1 MLHCGRH
8 YLNIA
13 AMTGTPKRRRKE
25 SDTAAHSGKPLSS
38 AKSKDARA
46 LRSARALQDAL
57 LSLLQRRS
65 FDQITVRD
73 ICAEAEVHYATFF
86 RHHQS
91 KEELLDAIAKDQIA
105 HLNQLTL
112 AIRDTDTYLAGFRA
126 LCLYVDNHRDL
137 WSILLNGGAGAAMRE
152 EWLRQAKMV
161 AEAEKPANAWLPA
174 ELGTICASTLIAET
188 LAWWVA
194 QPRDAY
200 DVEYIAQLLFRLIS
214 GAIIASDPSPQI
226 DQSNPEDLG

>member
-1 MLHCGRH
+1 M
-8 YLNIA
+8 
-13 AMTGTPKRRRKE
+13 
-25 SDTAAHSGKPLSS
+25 
-38 AKSKDARA
+38 
-46 LRSARALQDAL
+46 
-57 LSLLQRRS
+57 
-65 FDQITVRD
+65 
-73 ICAEAEVHYATFF
+73 
-86 RHHQS
+86 
-91 KEELLDAIAKDQIA
+91 
-105 HLNQLTL
+105 

-152 EWLRQAKMV
+152 EWLRQATMV

-214 GAIIASDPSPQI
+214 GAILASDPSPQI